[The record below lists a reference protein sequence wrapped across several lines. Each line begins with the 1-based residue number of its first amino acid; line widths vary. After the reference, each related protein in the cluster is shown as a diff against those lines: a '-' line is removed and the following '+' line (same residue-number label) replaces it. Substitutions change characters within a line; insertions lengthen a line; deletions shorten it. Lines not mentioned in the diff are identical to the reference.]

1 VIDNTLFG
9 DLRVVT
15 HIGTTTELDGTVFY
29 NGGFDQDRVQP
40 PNEFEPQ
47 ICDVVDARKV
57 RPGKLRLYPRV
68 RDTEQDDCITR

>member
-1 VIDNTLFG
+1 MIDNTLFG

-29 NGGFDQDRVQP
+29 NGGFDQDRAQP

-47 ICDVVDARKV
+47 ICDVVDER
-57 RPGKLRLYPRV
+57 
-68 RDTEQDDCITR
+68 